1 MLCPASITGEV
12 LWPFMTDRPI
22 IQTCD
27 VNRIL
32 ALYCVAP
39 LLQFYVCL
47 FEECLKRGISVVDI
61 IDVLLAGVEYISMS
75 R

>member
-1 MLCPASITGEV
+1 
-12 LWPFMTDRPI
+12 MTDRPI

-27 VNRIL
+27 VNCEQNIGE
-32 ALYCVAP
+32 AP